1 MTSTEI
7 NELKSSRWIFEH
19 EMQQISPV
27 LKEFAPEC
35 KGVNI
40 HVILS
45 FVSAFGSMKKDIDTL
60 ITPEDKVYFHVDCLN
75 NDCTGHGFSISNQI
89 REALRVHEIIEG
101 EVRCDGKE
109 DWKYLNNS
117 GCSCMS
123 SCKYRIEPLF

>member
-1 MTSTEI
+1 MARKKI
-7 NELKSSRWIFEH
+7 DELKRSRWIFEH

-27 LKEFAPEC
+27 LKELAPEC

-40 HVILS
+40 HVFLL
-45 FVSAFGSMKKDIDTL
+45 FVSAFGTTRKEIDTS
-60 ITPEDKVYFHVDCLN
+60 IAPEDKVYFHVDCLN

-89 REALRVHEIIEG
+89 REALRSLEIIEG

-109 DWKYLNNS
+109 DWKYLNNT
-117 GCSCMS
+117 GCSCMG